1 MLHLY
6 ESLFRAGYGEH
17 PERFLSKDELDDY
30 RASLSYYNSQY
41 LELLAMLNTEQ
52 SVLFK
57 KLQDNRSDII
67 GLERDASFRCGLCV
81 GLKLGSL
88 SSLLLSSM
96 RRAKQCRY
104 FASSLPPGYRH
115 SRLTTVRRG
124 CCQVATRRDSW
135 RSHVHRTYT
144 AQRVQL
150 FKLQTANVG
159 GRGALP
165 SRSLGGLRGP
175 FSHVR
180 EWPPLPRP
188 HTVWG

>member
-104 FASSLPPGYRH
+104 FASSLPPNYRH
-115 SRLTTVRRG
+115 SRLTIVRRG
-124 CCQVATRRDSW
+124 CK
-135 RSHVHRTYT
+135 RSRIAGIHGEAMYT
-144 AQRVQL
+144 APTLRSACSPSSC
-150 FKLQTANVG
+150 KPAMAG
-159 GRGALP
+159 SRGRAPCVL
-165 SRSLGGLRGP
+165 LG
-175 FSHVR
+175 V
-180 EWPPLPRP
+180 
-188 HTVWG
+188 

>member
-41 LELLAMLNTEQ
+41 LELLAMVNTEQ

-67 GLERDASFRCGLCV
+67 GLECDASFRCGLCV

-88 SSLLLSSM
+88 SSN
-96 RRAKQCRY
+96 QCGERSN
-104 FASSLPPGYRH
+104 AAISQAVCRP
-115 SRLTTVRRG
+115 TTV
-124 CCQVATRRDSW
+124 TR
-135 RSHVHRTYT
+135 
-144 AQRVQL
+144 A
-150 FKLQTANVG
+150 
-159 GRGALP
+159 
-165 SRSLGGLRGP
+165 SR
-175 FSHVR
+175 
-180 EWPPLPRP
+180 
-188 HTVWG
+188 

>member
-6 ESLFRAGYGEH
+6 ESLFRAGYGEQ

-88 SSLLLSSM
+88 LLFCSNQCGERSNAAISQAVC
-96 RRAKQCRY
+96 RQAHVTRA
-104 FASSLPPGYRH
+104 
-115 SRLTTVRRG
+115 SR
-124 CCQVATRRDSW
+124 
-135 RSHVHRTYT
+135 
-144 AQRVQL
+144 
-150 FKLQTANVG
+150 
-159 GRGALP
+159 
-165 SRSLGGLRGP
+165 
-175 FSHVR
+175 
-180 EWPPLPRP
+180 
-188 HTVWG
+188 

>member
-81 GLKLGSL
+81 GLKRDASFRCGLCVGLKLGSL
-88 SSLLLSSM
+88 SSLLL
-96 RRAKQCRY
+96 
-104 FASSLPPGYRH
+104 
-115 SRLTTVRRG
+115 
-124 CCQVATRRDSW
+124 
-135 RSHVHRTYT
+135 
-144 AQRVQL
+144 
-150 FKLQTANVG
+150 
-159 GRGALP
+159 
-165 SRSLGGLRGP
+165 
-175 FSHVR
+175 
-180 EWPPLPRP
+180 
-188 HTVWG
+188 